1 MKDPAQNQEPEKQ
14 EGVEAEKQTREERQ
28 ETASQIA
35 RDTMTGDLR
44 DCLLDF
50 LKHEKNPLPWNMQ
63 GEEQQRETIA
73 KVEKA
78 VNLAVEKAVRIIAS
92 EGRTIVEGLLK
103 KFDAA
108 DSGAIK
114 LTVTIGSNH
123 PLRHAVLDSR
133 GKPILLVVAGH
144 DEYVGEKA
152 PVKIDPD
159 QKVLPEMDEED
170 PPVFDKTKAGKNG
183 KK

>member
-1 MKDPAQNQEPEKQ
+1 MSEEKETPAEQPEN
-14 EGVEAEKQTREERQ
+14 EAGKQTREQRQ
-28 ETASQIA
+28 ESAAQIA

-63 GEEQQRETIA
+63 GEKQQRETIA

-78 VNLAVEKAVRIIAS
+78 VGLAVEKVVRIIAS
-92 EGRTIVEGLLK
+92 EGRTVVEGSLK
-103 KFDAA
+103 KFDAS

-114 LTVTIGSNH
+114 LTVTINSNH

-152 PVKIDPD
+152 PAKVDPD
-159 QKVLPEMDEED
+159 QRVLPEIGDD
-170 PPVFDKTKAGKNG
+170 APPVFDKTKAGKNG

>member
-1 MKDPAQNQEPEKQ
+1 MKESQNIPDESPEEKN
-14 EGVEAEKQTREERQ
+14 EKQTREERKAIS
-28 ETASQIA
+28 EKIA

-44 DCLLDF
+44 DCILDF
-50 LKHEKNPLPWNMQ
+50 MKHDKNPLPWNAQ
-63 GEEQQRETIA
+63 GEEAQRETIA

-78 VNLAVEKAVRIIAS
+78 VNMAVEKAVQIISS
-92 EGRTIVEGLLK
+92 EGRTVVEGLLK

-114 LTVTIGSNH
+114 LTVTIASNH

-133 GKPILLVVAGH
+133 GQPIMLVVAGKQAY
-144 DEYVGEKA
+144 EGERA
-152 PVKIDPD
+152 PVAIDPD
-159 QKVLPEMDEED
+159 QKVLPSMEDDD